1 MGDKGDALTIKPAGE
16 ILSKE
21 FQQAVDLLKGC
32 VTPIFD
38 VNDRSEAELLGSAV
52 LIRLGGSVFLCTAKH
67 VIDGNRDST
76 LYISEENVLISFE
89 SDFQTVGDHDVAVTQ
104 LHQEQIDQL
113 SNFTPLEESSIATSK
128 QTEESCFIELVGF
141 PETKNRKVHGQNKLK
156 GQIHGFGGT
165 LIEATAERVRVKFSS
180 KRAIDAKTRAIVK
193 PPDPHGISGG
203 AMFGI
208 AMNEASI
215 TGAPVPLLV
224 GISTDLPDSKEM
236 FGTNIAIVLAILRD
250 AYGVDLP
257 PRLNPVHIKTQPGTT
272 QNSEGA

>member
-1 MGDKGDALTIKPAGE
+1 M
-16 ILSKE
+16 
-21 FQQAVDLLKGC
+21 
-32 VTPIFD
+32 
-38 VNDRSEAELLGSAV
+38 
-52 LIRLGGSVFLCTAKH
+52 LIRLGSSVFLCTAKH
-67 VIDGNRDST
+67 VIDGNKNST
-76 LYISEENVLISFE
+76 LYVSPKNVLVLFE
-89 SDFQTVGDHDVAVTQ
+89 SDFQTVEDHDVAVAQ
-104 LHQEQIDQL
+104 LNEEQTDQL
-113 SNFTPLEESSIATSK
+113 SDFTPLEESSIATSK

-141 PETKNRKVHGQNKLK
+141 PETKNRKGHGQNKIK

-180 KRAIDAKTRAIVK
+180 KRAIDAKTRTQVT

-208 AMNEASI
+208 AMNEAAI
-215 TGAPVPLLV
+215 MGTPVPLLV

-257 PRLNPVHIKTQPGTT
+257 LRLNPVHIKTQPRTT
-272 QNSEGA
+272 QNSEGV